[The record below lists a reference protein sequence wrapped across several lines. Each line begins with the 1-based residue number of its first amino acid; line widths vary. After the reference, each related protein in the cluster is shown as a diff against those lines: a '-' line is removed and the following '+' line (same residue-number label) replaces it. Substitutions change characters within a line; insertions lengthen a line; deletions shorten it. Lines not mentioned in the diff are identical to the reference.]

1 VLPED
6 VELAEWLPRLGVDPA
21 DAADLLAARPGPER
35 LTDLTRARD
44 ELVAGIG
51 TVGDELDWRERPG
64 EGNWLHAWA
73 LLSAV
78 PAIRRYHEELGVPD
92 EVSWYSLADFG
103 LQLARYRRLYGRPGL
118 AAANWLTLHFRG
130 MLYRLGRLQFQRAVV
145 PDDALGVLGSAKPRL
160 RLRSPQA
167 GGPVLS
173 VHITADGPLT
183 PSACDESFARAVR
196 FFARHHPDDGYRRA
210 YCHSWLMDEQLA
222 GYLSP
227 DANIMRFQRRF
238 VVPETAPVQ
247 GADLDVLKFVFD
259 RPSDPLRPGDLDAL
273 PQRTSLQ
280 RALVTHLRSG
290 GHWWTRVGWCD
301 L

>member
-35 LTDLTRARD
+35 LTALTRARD

-51 TVGDELDWRERPG
+51 TVGDELDWRERSD
-64 EGNWLHAWA
+64 EETWFHAWV

-145 PDDALGVLGSAKPRL
+145 PE
-160 RLRSPQA
+160 A

-196 FFARHHPDDGYRRA
+196 FFAHHHPDDGYRRA

-238 VVPETAPVQ
+238 VVPQTAPVQ
-247 GADLDVLKFVFD
+247 GADLDVLRFVFD
-259 RPSDPLRPGDLDAL
+259 RPADPLRPGDLDAL

-280 RALVTHLRSG
+280 RALVAHLRSG

>member
-21 DAADLLAARPGPER
+21 DAADLLAARPGPDQ
-35 LTDLTRARD
+35 LTALTLGRD

-51 TVGDELDWRERPG
+51 TVADELDWRERSDA
-64 EGNWLHAWA
+64 ETWFHAWILLAA
-73 LLSAV
+73 L
-78 PAIRRYHEELGVPD
+78 PAIRGYHKELGVSD

-103 LQLARYRRLYGRPGL
+103 LQLARYRRLHGRPGL

-130 MLYRLGRLQFQRAVV
+130 MLYRLGRLQFQRAGV
-145 PDDALGVLGSAKPRL
+145 PE
-160 RLRSPQA
+160 A

-183 PSACDESFARAVR
+183 PGACDESFARAAR
-196 FFARHHPDDGYRRA
+196 FFAHHHPDQAYRRA
-210 YCHSWLMDEQLA
+210 YCHSWLMDEQLT
-222 GYLSP
+222 GYLAP
-227 DANIMRFQRRF
+227 DTNIVRFQRRF
-238 VVPETAPVQ
+238 AVPDGAPAQ
-247 GADLDVLKFVFD
+247 NADLDVLKFVFD
-259 RPSDPLRPGDLDAL
+259 RPPAPLRRGELDEL

-280 RALVTHLRSG
+280 RALVGHLRSG

>member
-35 LTDLTRARD
+35 LTALTRARD

-103 LQLARYRRLYGRPGL
+103 LQLARYRRMYGRPGL

-130 MLYRLGRLQFQRAVV
+130 MLYRLGRLQFQRANV
-145 PDDALGVLGSAKPRL
+145 PE
-160 RLRSPQA
+160 A

-183 PSACDESFARAVR
+183 PSSCDESFARAAR
-196 FFARHHPDDGYRRA
+196 FFAHHHPDDAYRRA
-210 YCHSWLMDEQLA
+210 YCHSWLMDGQLTR
-222 GYLSP
+222 YLSP
-227 DANIMRFQRRF
+227 DTNIVRFQRRF
-238 VVPETAPVQ
+238 VVPDGAPVQ
-247 GADLDVLKFVFD
+247 SADLDVLKFVFD
-259 RPSDPLRPGDLDAL
+259 RPATPLRPGALDAL

-280 RALVTHLRSG
+280 RALVAHLRSG